1 MLGKILLN
9 FLIII
14 VEAVAWSYLMNNVM
28 TIKNRYSKQFIFFCK
43 FLLIVL
49 LCFKQLLPNNILS
62 VPQ

>member
-28 TIKNRYSKQFIFFCK
+28 TIKNRYSKQFIFFVNFC
-43 FLLIVL
+43 
-49 LCFKQLLPNNILS
+49 
-62 VPQ
+62 